1 MNDVLHGALPGVYP
15 LVPQATISVGEIS
28 QRWTGRRS
36 LSQSGTGD
44 LEHGND
50 RWFVPWP
57 RAPARGRFFGWGALM
72 QVAVAQSVIGWE
84 AATTAVHA
92 AAQHADSLGIRV
104 NIAVVDTGGN
114 LAAFLR
120 MPGAFLHSIDIAID
134 KAYTAASFGLPTSHW
149 HAALQQESVAV
160 REGIVRRP
168 RFVVF
173 GGGLPI
179 KQADQR
185 IGGIGVSG
193 GSEAQDEA
201 CAQAGLAAI
210 GLTL

>member
-1 MNDVLHGALPGVYP
+1 MAHPETGAGSH
-15 LVPQATISVGEIS
+15 SVE
-28 QRWTGRRS
+28 QRVIDAMAASEVVR
-36 LSQSGTGD
+36 
-44 LEHGND
+44 
-50 RWFVPWP
+50 
-57 RAPARGRFFGWGALM
+57 
-72 QVAVAQSVIGWE
+72 VAVA
-84 AATTAVHA
+84 HA
-92 AAQHADSLGIRV
+92 AVLGIRINV
-104 NIAVVDTGGN
+104 AVVDAGGN

-134 KAYTAASFGLPTSHW
+134 KAYTAASFGLPTSQW
-149 HAALQQESVAV
+149 HAALQQHSEAV

-168 RFVVF
+168 RFVGF

-179 KQADQR
+179 VEAGQR

-210 GLTL
+210 GLSS